1 MKIILFIIFFLP
13 LISRGQTSTLPADSV
28 LYLQYDTIIGKD
40 TVWVYPYYF
49 DNIHY
54 QGLYID
60 STMPD
65 GQYNGYLNDSV
76 TLLAKFR
83 YQNYRPEGIVYYY
96 RDGKIRSTYT
106 YKNGE
111 WDGPY
116 TYYND
121 RGELDATGSHVNG
134 KKHGWSYEFWDNGRL
149 KRLEYSD
156 MGTTTG
162 PYKYYHSNGQI
173 DTEGKYDKAG
183 EDLGYWT
190 GYNVGKWVWYY
201 ENGQIKEIQH
211 YVDSIGAKEKVRIAE
226 YRAAKHTRPDFP
238 IDTSF
243 TFDKNGNKVSEFIYK
258 DYMLVKSVKYFA
270 NGKVKEVLNY
280 NNFHQGYCSQ
290 NPSYYIKGGQYL
302 EYYENGNKKTE
313 GNYLNNEKEG
323 EWLSWSDN
331 GQLVKKEKYKN
342 GKLKK

>member
-1 MKIILFIIFFLP
+1 MKKILLIIFFLP
-13 LISRGQTSTLPADSV
+13 LIFRGQTSALPTDSV

-96 RDGKIRSTYT
+96 RNGKIRSTYS

-121 RGELDATGSHVNG
+121 RGELEAIGSHVNG
-134 KKHGWSYEFWDNGRL
+134 KKHGWSYEYWDNGRI

-156 MGTTTG
+156 MGTSSG
-162 PYKYYHSNGQI
+162 PYKYYYSNGQI
-173 DTEGKYDKAG
+173 DTDGKYDKAG

-190 GYNVGKWVWYY
+190 GYMVGKWTHYY
-201 ENGQIKEIQH
+201 ENGKIKEEQF
-211 YVDSIGAKEKVRIAE
+211 YVDSIGAKEKIRIEEYRKAKGARPEFPIGSAISYDTSGKKTAE
-226 YRAAKHTRPDFP
+226 Y
-238 IDTSF
+238 
-243 TFDKNGNKVSEFIYK
+243 IYK
-258 DYMLVKSVKYFA
+258 DYMLIKFVKYFS
-270 NGKVKEVLNY
+270 NGKEKEVTNY
-280 NNFHQGYCSQ
+280 TDFHQGFCSQ
-290 NPSYYIKGGQYL
+290 NPSYYIKGGQYT
-302 EYYENGNKKTE
+302 EYFENGNKKTE
-313 GNYLNNEKEG
+313 GIYLNNQKEG
-323 EWLSWSDN
+323 EWFTWSDS
-331 GQLVKKEKYKN
+331 GQLLKKEKYKT

>member
-1 MKIILFIIFFLP
+1 MKKILFIIFFLP
-13 LISRGQTSTLPADSV
+13 LISRGQTSSLPTDSV
-28 LYLQYDTIIGKD
+28 LYLQYDTIIGED

-49 DNIHY
+49 DNVHY

-65 GQYNGYLNDSV
+65 GQYNGYLNDSS
-76 TLLAKFR
+76 TLLVKVR

-96 RDGKIRSTYT
+96 RNGKIRSTYT

-111 WDGPY
+111 KDGPY

-121 RGELDATGSHVNG
+121 NGELDAVGSYVNG
-134 KKHGWSYEFWDNGRL
+134 KEHGWSYEFWDNGRI

-183 EDLGYWT
+183 EDLGYLT
-190 GYNVGKWVWYY
+190 GYRVGKWTHYY
-201 ENGQIKEIQH
+201 ENGKIKEEQY
-211 YVDSIGAKEKVRIAE
+211 YVDSISTKEKLRIAE
-226 YRAAKHTRPDFP
+226 YRKAKNARPEFP
-238 IDTSF
+238 IGSAITYDISGKKTS
-243 TFDKNGNKVSEFIYK
+243 EYIYK
-258 DYMLVKSVKYFA
+258 DYFLVKFVKYYS
-270 NGKVKEVLNY
+270 NGKEKEVTNY
-280 NNFHQGYCSQ
+280 TDFHQGFCSQ
-290 NPSYYIKGGQYL
+290 NPSYYIKGGQYN
-302 EYYENGNKKTE
+302 EYYESGNKKAE
-313 GNYLNNEKEG
+313 GNYLNNEKDG
-323 EWLSWSDN
+323 EWNTWSEN
-331 GQLVKKEKYKN
+331 GQLIKKEKYKN